1 MLDLEIEAKRLT
13 LVYIYGPNEDSP
25 DFFRN
30 IANHIEEIGND
41 TCILC
46 GDFNV
51 IQDQNLDSFNY
62 LHVNNPRAKECIL
75 TIKEE
80 FNLADPFR
88 ELYEFER
95 KYTWRKPN
103 PLKQARL
110 DYFLVTQNFMPS
122 ILR

>member
-1 MLDLEIEAKRLT
+1 MRYSNRPVLWRPLSFVRQQVT
-13 LVYIYGPNEDSP
+13 LYQDCSSIYGPNEDSP
-25 DFFRN
+25 DVFRN
-30 IANHIEEIGND
+30 IANHKAEIGNG

-75 TIKEE
+75 SIKEE
-80 FNLADPFR
+80 FNLVDTFR

-95 KYTWRKPN
+95 KYT
-103 PLKQARL
+103 
-110 DYFLVTQNFMPS
+110 
-122 ILR
+122 